1 MAIIATI
8 SGMVEMAPLKIV
20 LFGVVYGLGFT
31 TCIFSLSQSR
41 PEPVTTDIMTCPAYA
56 SYVDTISP
64 TISNS
69 QQDASHVC
77 TPVIKKKR
85 GNGTSTVFRWFS
97 WLKNLHLSRG
107 FPWPP
112 LITTIEPSWASC
124 ARSVLSC
131 SSISWVSSHNETVP
145 DFPVMMWKST

>member
-41 PEPVTTDIMTCPAYA
+41 PEPVTTDIMTCYA
-56 SYVDTISP
+56 SYVDTISH

-77 TPVIKKKR
+77 TPVIKKTR
-85 GNGTSTVFRWFS
+85 GNGWQ
-97 WLKNLHLSRG
+97 WN
-107 FPWPP
+107 
-112 LITTIEPSWASC
+112 I
-124 ARSVLSC
+124 
-131 SSISWVSSHNETVP
+131 
-145 DFPVMMWKST
+145 